1 MENFRVTWLQMIN
14 LSNSNTLFNKTS
26 LHDKRSKQNEF
37 KTLSVLEVFVVLQ
50 LLKIRRGSC
59 DY

>member
-1 MENFRVTWLQMIN
+1 MENFRVTWLQIIN
-14 LSNSNTLFNKTS
+14 LSNSNTLFKTS